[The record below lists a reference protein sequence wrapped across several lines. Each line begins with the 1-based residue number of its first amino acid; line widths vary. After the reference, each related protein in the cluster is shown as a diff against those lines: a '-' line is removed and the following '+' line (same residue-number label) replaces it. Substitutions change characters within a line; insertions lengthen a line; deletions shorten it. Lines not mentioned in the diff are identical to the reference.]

1 MNTNKTTSIVI
12 GSFLFLLPFIFKITP
27 LAVSIICIAAGVRTL
42 ASVWIKKRDALFYIV
57 NGSCLA
63 AMLVAITM
71 LIIQR

>member
-1 MNTNKTTSIVI
+1 MNTNKTTSILI
-12 GSFLFLLPFIFKITP
+12 GSFLFLLPFIFQITP

-42 ASVWIKKRDALFYIV
+42 ASVWIMKRDALFYIV